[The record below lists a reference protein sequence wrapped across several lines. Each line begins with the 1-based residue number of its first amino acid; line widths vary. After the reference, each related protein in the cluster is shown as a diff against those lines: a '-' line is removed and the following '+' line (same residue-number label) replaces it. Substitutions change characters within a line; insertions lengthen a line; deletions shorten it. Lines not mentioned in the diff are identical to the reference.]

1 MRIRKVSQS
10 TPTASNVVNEYST
23 STEDTYSAD
32 YINELLK
39 KTVLYE
45 NENGT
50 SSTITLSENATNFKK
65 LDITLDNK
73 NVVTIE
79 VVNGSTYYLQ
89 KFAIP
94 NATTFRT
101 FCTSITINNNTITFG
116 TQYLYDNGGYNQE
129 YTGIKILKIVGY
141 NM

>member
-1 MRIRKVSQS
+1 MRIRKVSQT
-10 TPTASNVVNEYST
+10 TPTTSNIVNEYST
-23 STEDTYSAD
+23 STTDGYSAN
-32 YINELLK
+32 YVNNLLK

-89 KFAIP
+89 KFTIA

-116 TQYLYDNGGYNQE
+116 DQYMYDHSGYSQE
-129 YTGIKILKIVGY
+129 FTGIKILKIVGY
-141 NM
+141 N